1 MAWRCIFRTA
11 VELGLL
17 DVFQRRTD
25 KQKIGAAGEDQAL
38 RHLQQH
44 GLTLAERNFRCKGG
58 EIDLVMQEGS
68 TLVFVEVR
76 KRKESAQAAQFG
88 GAAASVPSSCRVPSS
103 IMLPAVSTAPGVT
116 CAIAASALV
125 VPALSGSQP
134 VSVPTGEVPG
144 PSPYGVQ
151 LLSINPGCT
160 IMSPTL
166 AWSLRASTW
175 LLLSR

>member
-88 GAAASVPSSCRVPSS
+88 GAAASVGR
-103 IMLPAVSTAPGVT
+103 AKQRR
-116 CAIAASALV
+116 LV
-125 VPALSGSQP
+125 VAAEVYLKRFHMPPACRFDVVAIDGGELS
-134 VSVPTGEVPG
+134 
-144 PSPYGVQ
+144 
-151 LLSINPGCT
+151 
-160 IMSPTL
+160 
-166 AWSLRASTW
+166 W
-175 LLLSR
+175 LKNAFDA